1 MYDLKDCWMLKKVQA
16 YDNQELWNC
25 IEGFALEHKLGEQQE
40 DQGLAINLSQIL
52 VFLFVIGEYLFTIF
66 A

>member
-16 YDNQELWNC
+16 YENQELWNC
-25 IEGFALEHKLGEQQE
+25 IEGFAVEQKLGKQQE

-52 VFLFVIGEYLFTIF
+52 VFLFVIQLIIY
-66 A
+66 